1 MTNILDKTL
10 KILVVEDNPADS
22 LMVEEIIKEYA
33 KGHFQVEV
41 TQRLSEAIE
50 KLNANTYDIV
60 LLDLFLPDSSN
71 LETLYTLRAH
81 FPHMPV
87 IIMTGIADETVAVD
101 AVRAGAQDFFR
112 KSELSFDN
120 GHSFIKCVRFAYERE
135 RSLSESLH
143 IKHPENPSLSQ
154 TDNAIKTLADVIK
167 QLKSYGN

>member
-33 KGHFQVEV
+33 KGHFQAEV
-41 TQRLSEAIE
+41 AQRLNDAIE
-50 KLNANTYDIV
+50 QLNANTYDIV
-60 LLDLFLPDSSN
+60 LLDLFLPDSSS
-71 LETLYTLRAH
+71 LETLYILRAH
-81 FPHMPV
+81 FPHLPV
-87 IIMTGIADETVAVD
+87 IIMTGMADETVAVN

-135 RSLSESLH
+135 RNLNQNLK
-143 IKHPENPSLSQ
+143 IKHPESPSLQQ
-154 TDNAIKTLADVIK
+154 TDNAIRALSGVIE
-167 QLKSYGN
+167 QLKKYGN

>member
-33 KGHFQVEV
+33 KGHFQAEV
-41 TQRLSEAIE
+41 AQRLSEAIE
-50 KLNANTYDIV
+50 RLNTNAYNIV
-60 LLDLFLPDSSN
+60 LLDLFLPDSSS
-71 LETLYTLRAH
+71 LETLYTLRSH
-81 FPHMPV
+81 FPHLPV

-135 RSLSESLH
+135 YTLNQNLK
-143 IKHPENPSLSQ
+143 IKHPESPSLLQ
-154 TDNAIKTLADVIK
+154 TDNAIRALSGVIE
-167 QLKSYGN
+167 QLKTYGN